1 MREDSD
7 NTGGEYKG
15 REESEAGR
23 SANSKFVYV
32 VSSFATLGGF
42 LFGYDTGI
50 VSGSMLLIRPYFK
63 LDTIWTEVIV
73 SGTVASAAIFSL
85 CGGYLADYVGRRRAI
100 MAASVV
106 FTIGALVM
114 GAAPDKELLL
124 VGRIIVGI
132 GIGFASVTVPV
143 YVAEVAP
150 KNIRGT
156 LVTLNQLFITIGIL
170 VSSIIAGAF
179 SELRDTG
186 WRYMLG
192 LAAVPGIVQFL
203 GFLFLPESPRW
214 MLDSGNQNKA
224 REILVQIRGTTDV
237 EEEMAAIE
245 QKLEESRKASSFK
258 NGCTL
263 SQVLTT
269 PHVRR
274 SLFVGAGLQFF
285 QQVCGINTVIYYS
298 ATIMVMAGFSV
309 RHAIWLVVA
318 PNAVNFLATF
328 IGMYLI
334 DKLGR
339 KVLLLCSLVGVFISL
354 GILATGFQ
362 LAAIKSPPIN
372 VTETF
377 NNETYTGACNK
388 LYSNC
393 NQCTTNTDCGFCYDV
408 STDGSC
414 LPVDSNDNGR
424 SLVGRCNASDQSG
437 SSFTFAYGYCPN
449 NYSWM
454 PVLGMVLF
462 VFSFAPGLGPI
473 PWTVNAEIYPLWARG
488 TCTAIAGATN
498 WTFNLLISLTFLT
511 LTEAITKYGTFWLYG
526 GMCVV
531 GFIFVVIFLP
541 ETKDKS
547 LEEVEQ
553 LFMTSGSRE
562 ERIHFLHADQ
572 LSKQYTAKT
581 GDKETALGSDA

>member
-1 MREDSD
+1 METGD
-7 NTGGEYKG
+7 NTAPVDNGRKG
-15 REESEAGR
+15 SETGR
-23 SANSKFVYV
+23 SANPRFVYV
-32 VSSFATLGGF
+32 LSIFATLGGF

-73 SGTVASAAIFSL
+73 SGTVASAAVFSV
-85 CGGYLADYVGRRRAI
+85 CGGYLADYVGRRRTI

-106 FTIGALVM
+106 FTMGAVVM
-114 GAAPDKELLL
+114 GAAPDKEVLL
-124 VGRIIVGI
+124 VGRIIIGI

-150 KNIRGT
+150 SNIRGT

-179 SELRDTG
+179 SDLPDTG

-192 LAAVPGIVQFL
+192 LAAVPGIVQFV
-203 GFLFLPESPRW
+203 GFLFLPESPHW
-214 MLDSGNQNKA
+214 MIDSGHVEKA
-224 REILVQIRGTTDV
+224 RKILMQVRGTPDV
-237 EEEMAAIE
+237 EEEMTAIK
-245 QKLEESRKASSFK
+245 QKLEESKKASSFN
-258 NGCTL
+258 NGFILTR
-263 SQVLTT
+263 VLTT
-269 PHVRR
+269 SHVRR

-298 ATIMVMAGFSV
+298 ATIMRMAGFTV
-309 RHAIWLVVA
+309 QHAIWLVVA

-328 IGMYLI
+328 IGMYLV
-334 DKLGR
+334 DRLGR
-339 KVLLLCSLVGVFISL
+339 KVLLLCSFVGVFVSL
-354 GILATGFQ
+354 GVLATGFQ
-362 LAAIKSPPIN
+362 LSSINAPPIN

-393 NQCTTNTDCGFCYDV
+393 DECTTNTDCGFCYDV

-414 LPVDSNDNGR
+414 LPVDSNDEGR
-424 SLVGRCNASDQSG
+424 SLVGRCNASDEPG
-437 SSFTFAYGYCPN
+437 SAFTFAYGYCPN

-454 PVLGMVLF
+454 PVFGMVLF

-473 PWTVNAEIYPLWARG
+473 PWTVNSEIYPLWARG
-488 TCTAIAGATN
+488 TCTALAGATN

-511 LTEAITKYGTFWLYG
+511 LTETITKYGTFWLYA

-531 GFIFVVIFLP
+531 GFVFVLIFLP

-562 ERIHFLHADQ
+562 EKIHFLHADA
-572 LSKQYTAKT
+572 LSKQYTPAT
-581 GDKETALGSDA
+581 ADKETALGSDA